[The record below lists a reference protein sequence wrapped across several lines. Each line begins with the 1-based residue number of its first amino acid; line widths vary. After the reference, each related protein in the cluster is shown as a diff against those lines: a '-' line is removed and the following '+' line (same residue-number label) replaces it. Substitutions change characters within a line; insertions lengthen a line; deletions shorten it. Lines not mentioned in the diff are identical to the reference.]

1 MFQHSLYIHIFVLY
15 LQLNIKTVNRLF
27 IFIIASSFIGQ
38 IFGQEIQEHKKIK
51 KEKKMKTLVH
61 RSKDRGHAN
70 HGWLDTYHSFSFA
83 GYYNPLKTRFGL
95 LRVLNDDSVAAGMG
109 FDTHPH
115 ENMEIVTIPLEGAL
129 EHKDNMGT
137 SSVIRKN
144 DVQIMSAGT
153 GVTHS
158 EFNHSK
164 KDFVKLFQIW
174 VFPKKE
180 DITPRYEQ
188 KTYLPEDRKNKF
200 QVVVSPD
207 TNDGGVWINQDAYFS
222 LGNFDKGQQTVY
234 KIKKGGNGVYLMV
247 INGDIEV
254 AGEKLNPRDAIG
266 ISNTNS
272 IDIKVNSNSE
282 LLIIEVPM

>member
-1 MFQHSLYIHIFVLY
+1 M
-15 LQLNIKTVNRLF
+15 
-27 IFIIASSFIGQ
+27 ASTFMTNV
-38 IFGQEIQEHKKIK
+38 FGQEIQKIKTIK
-51 KEKKMKTLVH
+51 KEKKMKTVIH
-61 RSKDRGHAN
+61 RSKDRGHAD
-70 HGWLDTYHSFSFA
+70 HGWLNAYHSFSFA

-109 FDTHPH
+109 FGTHPH
-115 ENMEIVTIPLEGAL
+115 DNMEIVTIPLEGDL
-129 EHKDNMGT
+129 EHKDNMGN

-222 LGNFDKGQQTVY
+222 LGNFDSGNTIDY
-234 KIKKGGNGVYLMV
+234 KIRKDGNGVYLMV
-247 INGDIEV
+247 IKGDIEI
-254 AGEKLNPRDAIG
+254 AGEKLNDRDAIG
-266 ISNTNS
+266 ISNT
-272 IDIKVNSNSE
+272 DKFEIKTNSNTE
-282 LLIIEVPM
+282 LLLIEVPMN